1 MRFQEGFIRL
11 VKMSLAD
18 NFTRNA
24 YPPDCGDCPIRKQ
37 AICAQCQ
44 PDELAAL
51 NAMKSYRTYKKDE
64 MIAYADAEMRY
75 VGTLVTGLAS
85 ISQGLEDGRRQIMGI
100 LMPSDFVGRP
110 GRKRSKYDIQAS
122 AEVLMCRFERAAF
135 ERFFN
140 ASPTLVPR
148 FLEMTMDELDAAR
161 EWMLLLERK
170 TARQKIATLF
180 CMLATKSKSLN
191 PNPRSTALAFEL
203 PLTREMLADYLGL
216 TIETVSR
223 QISALKNDG
232 VIIVQAQR
240 QIIIP
245 DFARLHRETGSQ

>member
-1 MRFQEGFIRL
+1 MPFQEGFIRL

-75 VGTLVTGLAS
+75 VSTLVTGLAS

-110 GRKRSKYDIQAS
+110 GRKRSKYDI
-122 AEVLMCRFERAAF
+122 
-135 ERFFN
+135 
-140 ASPTLVPR
+140 
-148 FLEMTMDELDAAR
+148 
-161 EWMLLLERK
+161 
-170 TARQKIATLF
+170 
-180 CMLATKSKSLN
+180 
-191 PNPRSTALAFEL
+191 
-203 PLTREMLADYLGL
+203 
-216 TIETVSR
+216 
-223 QISALKNDG
+223 
-232 VIIVQAQR
+232 
-240 QIIIP
+240 
-245 DFARLHRETGSQ
+245 